1 MSNVPLSLEQ
11 LQKIAETVSRELLE
25 QWAIN
30 DRFTED
36 QSEIAIK
43 NAVDDT
49 AFVINRFMSLLNDAM
64 LQSSQDKSLII

>member
-1 MSNVPLSLEQ
+1 MASVPLSLEQ

-36 QSEIAIK
+36 KSEIAIK

-49 AFVINRFMSLLNDAM
+49 SFVINRFMSLLNDVM